1 MIRRLSRRSFVSS
14 LSALAASSAIVFKL
28 QSAYAQQPGS
38 PRHIGVLLVARSPD
52 SEEVQAFRQG
62 LLEAGYVEG
71 RDVVIEWRV
80 ANGDYHQIPE
90 LVADLVQ
97 RKVDVIVVI
106 STPAAKAVK
115 RATSTIPI
123 VLALVADPVGSGLV
137 TSLAHPGGN
146 ITGLSLM
153 TAELAA
159 KRLQLL
165 KEAIPRLT
173 RVAVLWNPN
182 TTFHTGVN
190 EQLKAAAPS
199 LSIKLNL
206 VPARTPEEFGPAFS
220 AVSRA
225 HAQALYVLDDAF
237 FFTHRTT
244 LLKLASKARIPVI
257 YSERNFPDAGALMSY
272 GIYVEDLFRRSAGYV
287 DKILKGAKPGDLPI
301 ELPTKFQLVVNLK
314 TAKALG
320 ITIPQS
326 ILLRADEVIR

>member
-1 MIRRLSRRSFVSS
+1 MPRRSFVF
-14 LSALAASSAIVFKL
+14 ALAALTACFGPFGLTSA
-28 QSAYAQQPGS
+28 AYAQQPAA
-38 PRHIGVLLVARSPD
+38 PRHVGVLLVARSPESD
-52 SEEVQAFRQG
+52 EVQAFRQG
-62 LLEAGYVEG
+62 LLDAGYVEG

-80 ANGDYHQIPE
+80 ANGDYHQIAE

-106 STPAAKAVK
+106 STPAAQAAQ

-146 ITGLSLM
+146 VTGLSLM

-173 RVAVLWNPN
+173 RVAVLWNPD
-182 TTFHTGVN
+182 TAFHPKVV
-190 EQLKAAAPS
+190 QDLKAVAPS
-199 LSIKLNL
+199 LSIKLIF
-206 VPARTPEEFGPAFS
+206 VSARTPEEFGPAFS
-220 AVSRA
+220 AVGQA

-244 LLKLASKARIPVI
+244 LLKRASKARIPVI
-257 YSERNFPDAGALMSY
+257 YGERNFPDAGALMSY

-314 TAKALG
+314 TAQSLG
-320 ITIPQS
+320 ITISQS
-326 ILLRADEVIR
+326 ILLRADDVIR

>member
-1 MIRRLSRRSFVSS
+1 MNRRISRREFVRN
-14 LSALAASSAIVFKL
+14 LAILIGYLGPPAKAYPQLPAI
-28 QSAYAQQPGS
+28 
-38 PRHIGVLLVARSPD
+38 PRHIGVLLVARSPE
-52 SEEVQAFRQG
+52 SAEVQAFRQG
-62 LLEAGYVEG
+62 LVDAGYVEG

-90 LVADLVQ
+90 LIADLVQ
-97 RKVDVIVVI
+97 RRVDVIVVI
-106 STPAAKAVK
+106 STPAAQAAQ

-153 TAELAA
+153 TAELAT

-165 KEAIPRLT
+165 KEAIPQLT
-173 RVAVLWNPN
+173 RVAILWNPN
-182 TTFHTGVN
+182 TAFHKGVN
-190 EQLKAAAPS
+190 EQLKVSALL
-199 LSIKLNL
+199 LSIKLNF
-206 VPARTPEEFGPAFS
+206 VSARIPQEFDPAFL
-220 AVSRA
+220 AISRA

-244 LLKLASKARIPVI
+244 LLSMASKVRIPVI
-257 YSERNFPDAGALMSY
+257 YSERNFSDAGALMSY
-272 GIYVEDLFRRSAGYV
+272 GIYVEDLFHRSAGYV
-287 DKILKGAKPGDLPI
+287 DKILRGAKPGDLPV
-301 ELPTKFQLVVNLK
+301 ELPTKFELVINLK

-320 ITIPQS
+320 IVVPES